1 MAYNRYL
8 ANNDA
13 AKLLQPQPLTEATDA
28 KLTQA
33 LKDAEDA
40 VDLYLKDKGATV
52 PITGDSI
59 TVDLKK
65 ACAIYIGAI
74 LYYGHNRNKTGKVE
88 ELKAQAMLDDFFTT
102 VDTGVTT
109 LSSSP
114 GVVNQQVENIRNWNE
129 PNDSIESMDE

>member
-8 ANNDA
+8 ADNDE
-13 AKLLQPQPLTEATDA
+13 AKTLQPQPLTESTDA

-33 LKDAEDA
+33 VKDAEDA
-40 VDLYLKDKGATV
+40 VDLYLKDKGATT

-59 TVDLKK
+59 TADLKK
-65 ACAIYIGAI
+65 ACAIYVGAM

-102 VDTGVTT
+102 IDTGVTAPVA
-109 LSSSP
+109 SP
-114 GVVNQQVENIRNWNE
+114 GIVNFQKEDIIDWGE
-129 PNDSIESMDE
+129 PNESIENMDE